1 MKDCDIIIDASDNFR
16 TRHASNRA
24 AKALRKVLISAS
36 SVRYSVQLAVFDFRS
51 GNPACYQCTFPEDNA
66 TDVKAAQTGV
76 LAPVTS
82 IAGMMAAEEALKIA
96 AGLTPVSIGSL
107 LILDTLSWEFT
118 RMKLASDPDCPVCAK
133 YRCFASSY
141 QSRRPQ

>member
-1 MKDCDIIIDASDNFR
+1 M
-16 TRHASNRA
+16 
-24 AKALRKVLISAS
+24 
-36 SVRYSVQLAVFDFRS
+36 RYSVQLAVFDFRN

-133 YRCFASSY
+133 YRCFAASY